1 MSGPVHPPRTPPLHL
16 LRTLCEVARRGSY
29 REAADALH
37 VTPSAVSHQMRDLQT
52 RLGVVLVERS
62 PRGTRLTAAGLQ
74 YSRACEAALAKLDE
88 ATAATQ
94 PATGR
99 KLLRITL
106 GPFIASEVVIPALPD
121 FHQGHPEL
129 DIRVETS
136 MRLAD
141 LEADEA
147 DIALR
152 FGGAES
158 TTLALEPLLS
168 MSARPVCAPGLRRA
182 LAGDGELRFDQIT
195 LLHSTA
201 VPDAWTAWAQHTGL
215 DAAALAGG
223 IWFDS
228 YLSLLRAAEQGLG
241 IALGL
246 FPAVEGWL
254 RSGRLCIAAEGSL
267 PIAQQY
273 NMLYRRRDADWP
285 ALQAFR
291 HWLLALPEFT

>member
-1 MSGPVHPPRTPPLHL
+1 MPLTRTPPLHL
-16 LRTLCEVARRGSY
+16 LRTLCEVGRRGSY
-29 REAADALH
+29 REAARSLH
-37 VTPSAVSHQMRDLQT
+37 ITPSAVSHQMRDLQQ
-52 RLGVVLVERS
+52 RLGVTLVERS
-62 PRGTRLTAAGLQ
+62 PGGTRLTPMGEHYRQ
-74 YSRACEAALAKLDE
+74 ACEAALTALDE
-88 ATAATQ
+88 ATAQTQ
-94 PATGR
+94 SQARR

-121 FHQGHPEL
+121 FHRHHPDL

-152 FGGAES
+152 FGGAE
-158 TTLALEPLLS
+158 TAALALEPLLS
-168 MSARPVCAPGLRRA
+168 MSAQPVCAPSLRQGLPP
-182 LAGDGELRFDQIT
+182 GGELPLGRTT

-201 VPDAWTAWAQHTGL
+201 VPDAWSAWATQAGIDT
-215 DAAALAGG
+215 DALGSG

-241 IALGL
+241 VALGL

-254 RSGRLCIAAEGSL
+254 LSGRLCLAADTSL
-267 PIAQQY
+267 PIQPRY
-273 NMLYRRRDADWP
+273 NMLYRRQDANWP

-291 HWLLALPEFT
+291 EWLRALSAFR